1 MGLMLVDSEI
11 PKPEINR
18 RHDDYAH
25 LKESNF
31 FHYTFI
37 KSLGET
43 CFLGL
48 GVLSF
53 PSAMF
58 VLVDG

>member
-31 FHYTFI
+31 FLYTPI
-37 KSLGET
+37 ESLGDIH
-43 CFLGL
+43 
-48 GVLSF
+48 VSW
-53 PSAMF
+53 
-58 VLVDG
+58 V